1 MKVHKLIAKRIA
13 LTIFVLWG
21 IITLTFVI
29 ARVIPADPIGS
40 ILGPQAPP
48 DLVEKL
54 RKEWGLDKPLY
65 QQYFD
70 YIINILHGDF
80 GKSIKTNRPVIED
93 LKQFFPATIELATFS
108 LIIAIL
114 IGIPLGIISALKKDS
129 LIDHISR
136 VFALTGVSTPVFWLG
151 LVLLYLFYYKIQ
163 IFPEPGRLSVG
174 VQPPEPITGL
184 ILLDSLLRGKI
195 DVFFD
200 ALKHIILPSIVLGF
214 YNSAYIMRITRASVL
229 EVINQEYVRMAVA
242 KGLGRRRVIFKHVFR
257 NAMIPVITVIG
268 ITYGSLLEGAVLTE
282 TIFAWPGLGRYATHA
297 FLSLDYNAVVGATF
311 LIALV
316 YSLVNLAV
324 DVLYIYIDPRTRSA
338 LEGEK

>member
-1 MKVHKLIAKRIA
+1 MRVRKLIARRIA
-13 LTIFVLWG
+13 LMIFVLWG
-21 IITLTFVI
+21 IITITFIV

-48 DLVEKL
+48 ELVEKL

-70 YIINILHGDF
+70 YIINVLHGDF
-80 GKSIKTNRPVIED
+80 GKSIKTNRPVLDD

-108 LIIAIL
+108 LIIAVL
-114 IGIPLGIISALKKDS
+114 IGVPLGILSALKKDS
-129 LIDHISR
+129 IIDYLSR
-136 VFALTGVSTPVFWLG
+136 MFALTGVSTPVFWLG

-174 VQPPEPITGL
+174 VQPPDPTTGM
-184 ILLDSLLRGKI
+184 ILLDSLLRGKF
-195 DVFFD
+195 DVFLD

-214 YNSAYIMRITRASVL
+214 YNSAYIMRITRASIL
-229 EVINQEYVRMAVA
+229 EVISQEYVRMAVA
-242 KGLGRRRVIFKHVFR
+242 KGLRRRKVILKHVFR
-257 NAMIPVITVIG
+257 NAMIPIITVIG

-282 TIFAWPGLGRYATHA
+282 TIFAWPGLGRYATQA

-316 YSLVNLAV
+316 YSLVNLVV
-324 DVLYIYIDPRTRSA
+324 DVLYIYIDPRTRGA
-338 LEGEK
+338 LEG